1 MYLLSSAS
9 EDGIFLFSEKNI
21 RKGIAVKKNILV
33 LTLLILIVFVTG
45 CDSKKQE
52 TAGPLPERIISLSP
66 GNTEIAFAIGLGEKI
81 VGVTDYCNYPEEALG
96 KQKIGGFAN
105 PNLEAIIALEPDLVL
120 AGNKHTEIA
129 KKLEEMGIE
138 VLILVPTSLEEVY
151 ASMELV
157 AAAAGNEENTAKVIA
172 GMKGRMQKV
181 QEKLSAIPQ
190 DKRVRVYYEVFSNP
204 LMSAGGVSLVNEVLT
219 LAGGKNIFTD
229 ISEGYPKISNEA
241 IIERDPQF
249 ILFPQKHGSEE
260 SNVDSFA
267 VRPVWEKITA
277 VKNKRIFGVQG
288 DAISRPGPR
297 LIDAVEEVAMLLYPD
312 L

>member
-1 MYLLSSAS
+1 M
-9 EDGIFLFSEKNI
+9 E
-21 RKGIAVKKNILV
+21 KNILV
-33 LTLLILIVFVTG
+33 LMLAFLVIFAAG
-45 CDSKKQE
+45 CGSDKQE
-52 TAGPLPERIISLSP
+52 KTGPFAVLEDQTGRKVVIDKRPERIISLSP
-66 GNTEIAFAIGLGEKI
+66 SNTEIAFSVGLDKRI
-81 VGVTDYCNYPEEALG
+81 VGVTDFCNYPEEALR
-96 KQKIGGFAN
+96 KEKIGGFSK
-105 PNLEAIIALEPDLVL
+105 PNLEAIIALKPDLVL
-120 AGNKHTEIA
+120 AGNMHGEIV
-129 KKLEEMGIE
+129 KKLEEMGVS
-138 VLILVPTSLEEVY
+138 VLILSPASLKEVY

-157 AAAAGNEENTAKVIA
+157 ADATDSKETAAQVIA
-172 GMKGRMQKV
+172 GMQGRMQKV

-219 LAGGKNIFTD
+219 LAGGKNIFAD